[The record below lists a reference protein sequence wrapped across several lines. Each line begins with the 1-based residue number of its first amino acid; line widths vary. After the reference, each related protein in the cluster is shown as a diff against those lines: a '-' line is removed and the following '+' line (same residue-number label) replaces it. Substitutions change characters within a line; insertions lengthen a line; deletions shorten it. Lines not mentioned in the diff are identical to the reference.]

1 MNKLYRY
8 PQDGYLGGV
17 CHGFAVYTKTDPI
30 IWRILTIFAGL
41 SVLYIIFW
49 IFLKKKPLV

>member
-17 CHGFAVYTKTDPI
+17 CHDFAVYTKTDPI
-30 IWRILTIFAGL
+30 IWCILTIFAGL
-41 SVLYIIFW
+41 SILYIVFW
-49 IFLKKKPLV
+49 IFLKKKPSV